1 MQLTLVT
8 YVGYCP
14 ICDEDLKL
22 KHIYEEKDTILYNI
36 NCHCDK
42 CQHHLN
48 LHIETV
54 ENY

>member
-1 MQLTLVT
+1 MQLTLAI

-14 ICDEDLKL
+14 ICDEDKRLK
-22 KHIYEEKDTILYNI
+22 KIYEEKDIVLHDIDCN
-36 NCHCDK
+36 CDK

-48 LHIETV
+48 LHIKTV